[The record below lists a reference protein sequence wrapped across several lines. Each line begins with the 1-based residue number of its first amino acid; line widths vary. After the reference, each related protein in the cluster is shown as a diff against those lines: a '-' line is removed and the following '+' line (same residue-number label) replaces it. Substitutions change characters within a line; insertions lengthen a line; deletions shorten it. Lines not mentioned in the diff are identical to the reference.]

1 MEFDMFAYVWL
12 PLMIFFARICDVTI
26 GTLRIILVSKG
37 HKNLAPVLGFV
48 EVFIW
53 IIAMGQIMGN
63 LDNFVCYLFYA
74 GGFAAGNYIGMLV
87 EERIALGIVGL
98 RVVTAKPADLLI
110 QTLTDN
116 GYGLTSMPANGTQ
129 GPVSVLFMTVS
140 RKKLNELISLVN
152 EFNSGAFYTVED
164 IRLVNQGVFNSN
176 QKARRNF
183 SIRKG
188 K

>member
-12 PLMIFFARICDVTI
+12 PLMIFVARICDVTI

-37 HKNLAPVLGFV
+37 HKGLAPLLGFV

-63 LDNFVCYLFYA
+63 LDNFICYLFYA
-74 GGFAAGNYIGMLV
+74 AGFAAGNYIGMLV

-98 RVVTAKPADLLI
+98 RVITAKPADLLI
-110 QTLTDN
+110 EILTEK
-116 GYGLTSMPANGTQ
+116 GYGLTNMSANGTQ

-140 RKKLNELISLVN
+140 RKKLNNLIKLVN
-152 EFNSGAFYTVED
+152 EYNAGAFYTVED
-164 IRLVNQGVFNSN
+164 IRLVNKGVFNRN

-183 SIRKG
+183 SLRKG